1 MPKNQDVLN
10 GVLNSYKYCMNTRVK
25 ELRERKKLTQLGL
38 AIRAETS
45 QQTISKIESGVC
57 IPKADLA
64 IRLATIFN
72 VSLDYLFE
80 LSNSKWS
87 IESQIFCNK
96 KLETYFDL
104 IVDFDKLNDDNK
116 ETIRIILQRF
126 LDIQEKDIG

>member
-1 MPKNQDVLN
+1 MQAIFLYRIQYKR
-10 GVLNSYKYCMNTRVK
+10 SKYCMNTRVK

-104 IVDFDKLNDDNK
+104 VVDFDKLNDDNK

>member
-1 MPKNQDVLN
+1 MQAIFLYRIQYKR
-10 GVLNSYKYCMNTRVK
+10 SKYCMNTRVK

>member
-1 MPKNQDVLN
+1 
-10 GVLNSYKYCMNTRVK
+10 MNTRVK

-87 IESQIFCNK
+87 IESQIFCKK